1 MKRKLGTLFLWFLLV
16 ELLYSNRVDL
26 INSFDVSGMF
36 DWAGS
41 FQSFFQVLSGYI
53 AFFAYSTG
61 AYLLFFRFYPRK
73 QYLWLSL
80 AMIALIPSVIGFR
93 FLLQEVVLEAILGFG
108 NYREGVP
115 WRYYVL
121 DNLFFAIVFTGLGVV
136 FYLVQYSRYSE
147 AKQAA
152 LQVEQQ
158 KTELA
163 LLRAQIN
170 PHFLFNSLNNIYTL
184 VYQQSEHA
192 LPAMEKLS
200 GLLRYTLYEQADWV
214 PIRKEMQSLQ
224 DFIALQ
230 TWRYPFEIDVRLEVD
245 PQLSEQRIPPF
256 LLIAFLENAF
266 KHGDLAAPVVMEL
279 KAAEGNIVVHQH
291 NKIAQ
296 RQKDSQGGIGLHNV
310 RRRLSLL
317 FEERFDLSIQQD
329 KDKFQLDLRFPFAY
343 ETVSDHR

>member
-1 MKRKLGTLFLWFLLV
+1 MKRKLGMLFLWFLLV

-36 DWAGS
+36 DWFDS
-41 FQSFFQVLSGYI
+41 FESFIQVLSGYL
-53 AFFAYSTG
+53 AFFTYSAG

-80 AMIALIPSVIGFR
+80 AMIALIPSVIAFR
-93 FLLQEVVLEAILGFG
+93 FLLQEVIMEAILGFG
-108 NYREGVP
+108 NYREGIP
-115 WRYYVL
+115 WRVYAL
-121 DNLFFAIVFTGLGVV
+121 DNLFFGIVFTGLGVV
-136 FYLVQYSRYSE
+136 FYLVQYSRYTESQ
-147 AKQAA
+147 QAD
-152 LQVEQQ
+152 LKLEQQ

-214 PIRKEMQSLQ
+214 PIRKEIQSLQ

-230 TWRYPFEIDVRLEVD
+230 TWRYPFQIDVHLSVD
-245 PQLSEQRIPPF
+245 PQLS
-256 LLIAFLENAF
+256 
-266 KHGDLAAPVVMEL
+266 
-279 KAAEGNIVVHQH
+279 
-291 NKIAQ
+291 
-296 RQKDSQGGIGLHNV
+296 
-310 RRRLSLL
+310 
-317 FEERFDLSIQQD
+317 
-329 KDKFQLDLRFPFAY
+329 
-343 ETVSDHR
+343 